1 MNTQEM
7 TLDGLVEQLCN
18 MREKKVVAVA
28 EATNV
33 ETLKAVKDG
42 IDRDLA
48 SFKLFGN
55 IEDITNAADAIELN
69 LNNDKITLH
78 HATSVENAVDKA
90 VQSVSEERS
99 DVLMKG
105 NVATKIVLKAVLK
118 KGSGLRNG
126 RILSH
131 VAMFEMKG
139 RNRFLF
145 LTDAGMNIA
154 PDLEE
159 KVQIIQNSVD
169 VVNKLGIEKPKVA
182 PLAAV
187 EIVNPAMQ
195 ASVDA
200 AVLSQMQKRGQ
211 ITNCIVDGPLAFDN
225 AISMDSKEQKGI
237 QSEVAGDADIL
248 VCPFI
253 EVGNTLYKSFTYFA
267 DAKVA
272 GIISGAKA
280 PIVLTSRAD
289 SAESKIYSLAFAL
302 LSS

>member
-1 MNTQEM
+1 M
-7 TLDGLVEQLCN
+7 TLDGLVSQLCN
-18 MREKKVVAVA
+18 KKEKKVVAVA
-28 EATNV
+28 EATNI

-42 IDRDLA
+42 VDQDLA
-48 SFKLFGN
+48 AFTLFGN
-55 IEDITNAADAIELN
+55 IEDITEAANKINLSLN
-69 LNNDKITLH
+69 TDKITLH

-90 VQSVSEERS
+90 VTSVSEERS
-99 DVLMKG
+99 DILMKG
-105 NVATKIVLKAVLK
+105 NVATKILLKAVLRK
-118 KGSGLRNG
+118 ESGLRNG

-139 RNRFLF
+139 RDKLLF
-145 LTDAGMNIA
+145 LTDAGMNIS
-154 PDLEE
+154 PNLEE
-159 KVQIIQNSVD
+159 KVQIIQNAVD
-169 VVNKLGIEKPKVA
+169 VVNRIGMHNPYVA

-187 EIVNPAMQ
+187 EVVNPAMQ

-211 ITNCIVDGPLAFDN
+211 ITDCIVDGPLAFDN
-225 AISMDSKEQKGI
+225 AISLESKQQKGI
-237 QSEVAGDADIL
+237 QSDVAGHADIL
-248 VCPFI
+248 VCPYI

-267 DAKVA
+267 EAKVA

-289 SAESKIYSLAFAL
+289 TAESKIYSLAFAL

>member
-1 MNTQEM
+1 MKFEQLMNGLQEM
-7 TLDGLVEQLCN
+7 Q
-18 MREKKVVAVA
+18 EKKTVAVA
-28 EATNV
+28 EATNA
-33 ETLKAVKDG
+33 ETLKAIKDG
-42 IDRDLA
+42 IDKNLA
-48 SFKLFGN
+48 LFKLFGDMES
-55 IEDITNAADAIELN
+55 IRQSASEIGLD
-69 LNNDKITLH
+69 LNNDHITLH
-78 HATSVENAVDKA
+78 HATSVDNAVEKA

-131 VAMFEMKG
+131 VAMFEIPG
-139 RNRFLF
+139 RDRLLF

-159 KVQIIQNSVD
+159 KVQIIQNAVD
-169 VVNKLGIEKPKVA
+169 IATGLGIMMPKVA

-195 ASVDA
+195 ASIDA

-211 ITNCIVDGPLAFDN
+211 IKDCIVDGPLAFDN
-225 AISMDSKEQKGI
+225 AISMESKEEKHI
-237 QSEVAGDADIL
+237 DSEVAGNADIL
-248 VCPFI
+248 VCPYI

-267 DAKVA
+267 NAKVA
-272 GIISGAKA
+272 GVISGAKA

-289 SAESKIYSLAFAL
+289 TAETRVHSLALAL

>member
-1 MNTQEM
+1 M
-7 TLDGLVEQLCN
+7 TLDDLVNQLCN
-18 MREKKVVAVA
+18 MEEKKVVAVA
-28 EATNV
+28 EATNA

-42 IDRDLA
+42 VDRDLA
-48 SFKLFGN
+48 AFKLFGN
-55 IEDITNAADAIELN
+55 IEDITTASKEVGLDV
-69 LNNDKITLH
+69 NNEKITLH
-78 HATSVENAVDKA
+78 HATSVENAVEKA
-90 VQSVSEERS
+90 VLSVSEERS
-99 DVLMKG
+99 DILMKG
-105 NVATKIVLKAVLK
+105 NVATKILLKAVLK

-131 VAMFEMKG
+131 VAMFEMPD
-139 RNRFLF
+139 RDRFLF

-169 VVNKLGIEKPKVA
+169 VVNRIGVTNPKVA

-195 ASVDA
+195 ASIDA

-225 AISMDSKEQKGI
+225 AISFESKEQKNI
-237 QSEVAGDADIL
+237 QSEVAGEADIL
-248 VCPFI
+248 VCPYI

-267 DAKVA
+267 NAKVA

>member
-1 MNTQEM
+1 MN
-7 TLDGLVEQLCN
+7 LDQLVNDLCQ
-18 MREKKVVAVA
+18 MEEKKTVAVA

-33 ETLKAVKDG
+33 ETLKAIKEGVE
-42 IDRDLA
+42 RDLA
-48 SFKLFGN
+48 AFKLFGN
-55 IEDITNAADAIELN
+55 MELIREAADEIELD
-69 LNNDKITLH
+69 LEQERITLH
-78 HATSVENAVDKA
+78 HATSVENAVEKA
-90 VQSVSEERS
+90 VMSVSEERS

-118 KGSGLRNG
+118 KNSGLRNG

-131 VAMFEMKG
+131 VALFEIP
-139 RNRFLF
+139 NRDGLLF

-169 VVNKLGIEKPKVA
+169 VAHRLGYDNPKVA

-211 ITNCIVDGPLAFDN
+211 ISGCTVDGPLAFDN
-225 AISMDSKEQKGI
+225 AISLESKQEKNI
-237 QSEVAGDADIL
+237 NSDVAGSADIL
-248 VCPFI
+248 VCPYI

-267 DAKVA
+267 NARVA

-289 SAESKIYSLAFAL
+289 TAESKIYSLAFAL
-302 LSS
+302 TSS